1 MFDQA
6 SATAPGMTFP
16 LVGMTRCQNV
26 PAQVYHANTFLLF
39 LNTVENGSGMHFHR
53 STVKIH
59 VSLDNA
65 VVFGNANYDEFSIPE
80 DQTNPQQPSVSQ
92 PKVEPRMTTE
102 SQVMLEAMKCREN
115 MKEITSL
122 TYKK

>member
-16 LVGMTRCQNV
+16 LVGMMRCQNV
-26 PAQVYHANTFLLF
+26 PAQILLAQVYHANTFLLF
-39 LNTVENGSGMHFHR
+39 LNTVENGS
-53 STVKIH
+53 
-59 VSLDNA
+59 
-65 VVFGNANYDEFSIPE
+65 ANYDEFSIPE